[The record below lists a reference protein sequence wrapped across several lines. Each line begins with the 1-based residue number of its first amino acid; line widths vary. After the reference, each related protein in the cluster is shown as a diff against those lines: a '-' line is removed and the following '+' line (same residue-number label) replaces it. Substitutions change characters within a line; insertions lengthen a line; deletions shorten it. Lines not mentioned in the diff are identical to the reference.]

1 MSSGG
6 GGTWKKQ
13 QDGNEIDIERS
24 SGRGAK
30 WAKSKC
36 RPAKKKCEDD
46 DNVVYYFEESTTT
59 AKKSDGD
66 EANDADNGRDM

>member
-6 GGTWKKQ
+6 GGTWTRQ

-36 RPAKKKCEDD
+36 RPRSQLERSMGEATK
-46 DNVVYYFEESTTT
+46 N
-59 AKKSDGD
+59 DGD
-66 EANDADNGRDM
+66 EDNVFLYLC